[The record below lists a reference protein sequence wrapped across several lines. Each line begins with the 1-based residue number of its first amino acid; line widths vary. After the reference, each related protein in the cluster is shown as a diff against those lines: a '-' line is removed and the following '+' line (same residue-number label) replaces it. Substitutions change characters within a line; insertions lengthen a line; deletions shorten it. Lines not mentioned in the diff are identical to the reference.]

1 MIHSYVFSEKAEE
14 GQLWKDFNGSVKDGV
29 GDDSLAE
36 ILERC
41 SGLRLNRQGTTIQSL
56 PISLNYSVGFYPA
69 LSSPQK

>member
-41 SGLRLNRQGTTIQSL
+41 SGLRLNRQGTTI
-56 PISLNYSVGFYPA
+56 
-69 LSSPQK
+69 